1 MTNMR
6 NVFHATR
13 PLLLF
18 PALLMAVLLIV
29 SACGTRGDPLTI
41 GVVNI
46 SPGLD
51 ETLDGFK
58 QSITEA
64 GFVEGENVTYLYEG
78 ASGGIQGLGPAIAA
92 LRAADIDL
100 IFSITTP
107 AALAAK
113 RSFEGTDVPGVFA
126 PVLDPVKSGLV
137 ESLRQPG
144 GNMTGVK
151 AAISLAK
158 GLEWHIRVAP
168 NATRIFVPYNT
179 ADAAS
184 VLALAELVDAAPS
197 LGVELMPLNVQTADE
212 LFAALD
218 AIPEDA
224 TGIYLL
230 PSGFLTTHVTRFVAA
245 ALEYRLPLSGSIQKL
260 PLGGLLSYSIDSREM
275 GTQAGK
281 LAAKILNGAD
291 PADLPVEQA
300 RIVVTIN
307 LKTAQ
312 AIGLTISDIA
322 LQQADVLIR

>member
-1 MTNMR
+1 MTNIR

-13 PLLLF
+13 PLFLF
-18 PALLMAVLLIV
+18 PALLLAVLIIV
-29 SACGTRGDPLTI
+29 SACGTTSEPLTI

-46 SPGLD
+46 STGLD
-51 ETLDGFK
+51 VTLDGFK
-58 QSITEA
+58 ESIAEA
-64 GFVEGENVTYLYEG
+64 GFVEGENVTYIYEG

-92 LRAADIDL
+92 LRAAGVDL

-107 AALAAK
+107 ASIAVK
-113 RSFEGTDVPGVFA
+113 RSIDGTDVPGVFA

-179 ADAAS
+179 ADEAS
-184 VLALAELVDAAPS
+184 VLAFAALEEAALS
-197 LGVELMPLNVQTADE
+197 LGVELMPIDVQTADE
-212 LFAALD
+212 LVAALD
-218 AIPEDA
+218 AIPESA
-224 TGIYLL
+224 TGIYVL
-230 PSGFLTTHVTRFVAA
+230 PIGILTTHETKIAAA
-245 ALEYRLPLSGSIQKL
+245 ALERRLPLSGSNSQL
-260 PLGGLLSYSIDSREM
+260 PLGGLMSYSIDIRDL
-275 GTQAGK
+275 GVQAGR

-312 AIGLTISDIA
+312 AIGLTISDIV